1 MEKNYKM
8 QQIHFALSIGFMRLK
23 WTWQEKMPSV
33 EDQSKLDTSHKKISH
48 ISDQRKK
55 WGDKSR

>member
-1 MEKNYKM
+1 MNLLY
-8 QQIHFALSIGFMRLK
+8 QGFMRLK
-23 WTWQEKMPSV
+23 WTWQEKMSSV